1 MQPHPDP
8 AARAISERLS
18 AHIRE
23 AIAESG
29 GRLPFE
35 RFMELA
41 LYAPGLGYYVTGAY
55 KFGPGGDFITA
66 PEVSPLFGRCLAAQ
80 CAEALERLDGGDILE
95 FGAGSG
101 ALAAELLAEL
111 ERRNALPGRYCILE
125 PSPELRER
133 QRARLAER
141 LPHLIARCDWLE
153 RLPQGLRGVVIAN
166 EVLDAMPVQ
175 RFRIGEQGEIEEIF
189 VIAHGEGFAE
199 VSAPPQS
206 PGLTEAVRALQAAG
220 LACAPGYSSERN
232 PHLAP
237 WMRALAESLDA
248 ALVLLIDYGQP
259 RAVYYHPE
267 RAMGTLMCHARH
279 QAHGDPYR
287 NPGLQDITAHVDFS
301 AVAEAAEAAG
311 LRLAGFTTQAH
322 FLIGCGIDALLAEHP
337 DALELSLGA
346 KQLLLPTAM
355 GEAFKVLG
363 LERRLDGPWRGF
375 SVRDLRDAL

>member
-8 AARAISERLS
+8 AARAISERLGTR
-18 AHIRE
+18 IRE

-41 LYAPGLGYYVTGAY
+41 LYAPGLGYYVAGAH
-55 KFGPGGDFITA
+55 KFGPGGDFVTA

-80 CAEALERLDGGDILE
+80 CAEALERLGGGDILE

-111 ERRNALPGRYCILE
+111 ERRDALPARYRILE

-175 RFRIGEQGEIEEIF
+175 RFRIGEQGEIEELF
-189 VIAHGEGFAE
+189 VIAHAEGFAE
-199 VSAPPQS
+199 VGAPPQS
-206 PGLTEAVRALQAAG
+206 PGLIEAVRVLQAAG
-220 LACAPGYSSERN
+220 LARAPGYSSERN
-232 PHLAP
+232 PHLGP

-279 QAHGDPYR
+279 QAHHDPYR
-287 NPGLQDITAHVDFS
+287 DPGLQDITAHVDFS
-301 AVAEAAEAAG
+301 AAAEAAEAAG
-311 LRLAGFTTQAH
+311 LQLAGFTTQAH

-363 LERRLDGPWRGF
+363 LERRLGGPWRGF